1 MANSTEKRD
10 KVRKRYFWKWTG
22 LSIALM
28 VIIVIALVSS
38 INTWMASYTRHD
50 EYVNVPDLAN
60 IQDNDAVQYLEQIG
74 LKGMVVDSVYADAR
88 PGVVVDQ
95 LPIAGLPVRYGRIVY
110 LTVQT
115 RSVRMI
121 TMPEDMHDWSSRQA
135 KSRLEEIGFV
145 VDSMRYEPYMF
156 DDLVTS
162 IYISNGN
169 RPLEVGKKYPIRT
182 HVVMTVGTTNINE
195 KESAEETEEADGGEI

>member
-50 EYVNVPDLAN
+50 EYVKVPDLTN
-60 IQDNDAVQYLEQIG
+60 IKDQDAVEYLEHIG
-74 LKGMVVDSVYADAR
+74 LKGMVIDSVYADAM
-88 PGVVVDQ
+88 PGSVIDQ

-110 LTVQT
+110 LTVQA
-115 RSVRMI
+115 RSVRMV
-121 TMPEDMHDWSSRQA
+121 TLTDDMHDWSSRQA
-135 KSRLEEIGFV
+135 KSRLQELGFV
-145 VDSMRYEPYMF
+145 VDSIRYVPYQF
-156 DDLVTS
+156 DDLVTD
-162 IYISNGN
+162 IYITRGERS
-169 RPLEVGKKYPIRT
+169 LVSGKSYPFKT
-182 HVVMTVGTTNINE
+182 HVIMTVGTTNVTE
-195 KESAEETEEADGGEI
+195 EEETQEEVTDGGEI